1 MVFLKERLVNVE
13 NLKNA
18 GSVPAF
24 SLYYQLPHH
33 HQPPQPQLN
42 QPHHHQPPQLN
53 QLHSQPKYLVGAI
66 KLKEESVIQLEI
78 ERVNEEKELSPQE
91 SHHISVAL
99 RTSTL

>member
-1 MVFLKERLVNVE
+1 MYQH
-13 NLKNA
+13 
-18 GSVPAF
+18 F

-42 QPHHHQPPQLN
+42 QPHHPHPQLN
-53 QLHSQPKYLVGAI
+53 QLHHQPKYLVGVI